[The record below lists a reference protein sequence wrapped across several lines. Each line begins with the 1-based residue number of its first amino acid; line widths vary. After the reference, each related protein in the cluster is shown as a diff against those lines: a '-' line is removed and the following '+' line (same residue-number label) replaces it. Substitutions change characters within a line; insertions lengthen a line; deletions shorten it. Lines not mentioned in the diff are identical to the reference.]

1 MMRIAWLNPAVLDL
15 HRIRDYIRREN
26 PSAAEKTGARIE
38 AAVSGL
44 ARFPEMGPP
53 GEVPG
58 TREMGIPKLPYFV
71 VYRLKGD
78 TVQILRVLH
87 DKQKWPPSV

>member
-1 MMRIAWLNPAVLDL
+1 MQIAWLASAFADL
-15 HRIRDYIRREN
+15 HRVRDYIRQYN
-26 PSAAEKTGARIE
+26 PIAAQKTVAAIE
-38 AAVSGL
+38 ASAKNL

-58 TREMGIPKLPYFV
+58 TRELVIPGLPYFV

-78 TVQILRVLH
+78 QVQILRVLH
-87 DKQKWPPSV
+87 DKQKWPTSS